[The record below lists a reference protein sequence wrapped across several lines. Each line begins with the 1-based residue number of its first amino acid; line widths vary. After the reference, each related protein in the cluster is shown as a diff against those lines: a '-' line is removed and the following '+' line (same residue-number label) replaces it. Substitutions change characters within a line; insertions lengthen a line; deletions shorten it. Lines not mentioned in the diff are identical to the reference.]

1 VITNITRGGRR
12 RRLLMGVVFLAAAV
26 GLGAALVAVGAAR
39 GWRLALMV
47 PLWGAGLGLFQ
58 ARAGT

>member
-1 VITNITRGGRR
+1 MTRGGRR

-26 GLGAALVAVGAAR
+26 GLGVVLVLVGAAR
-39 GWRLALMV
+39 GWRLALIV
-47 PLWGAGLGLFQ
+47 PLWVAGLGLFQ